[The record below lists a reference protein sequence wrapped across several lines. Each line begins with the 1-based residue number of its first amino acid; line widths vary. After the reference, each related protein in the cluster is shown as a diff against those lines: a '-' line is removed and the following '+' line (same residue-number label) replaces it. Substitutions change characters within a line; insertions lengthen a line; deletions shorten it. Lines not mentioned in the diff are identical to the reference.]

1 MTAKLKVQAVPMS
14 SPPSQGLAAAGASS
28 VPTALRDGEVA
39 YVQYGGVRIRHQAPG
54 PFSLDWKGE
63 QPLLLYRFS
72 GRRAAD
78 AQTPPEAFVL
88 LPPGLSADC
97 DEAGPMEVL
106 AVAYDRLPHPLREAV
121 QGLGEA
127 EPQEQADPG
136 LRALAHEMR
145 RVVLG
150 ERLDHGDYLTGLAR
164 TMLLRALQVAG
175 EPSPRPRSA
184 PLPPARLR
192 RVVQAIE
199 DHLPEPLAVAE
210 LADIA
215 GLSRTHFTRA
225 FESATGQ
232 TPHRFI
238 LSRRL
243 ARAREMLQATDL
255 DLASIAVRLG
265 FSSHSHL
272 ATAFRRAFGTTPSA
286 YRRARREAADTSQR
300 WIGSVV

>member
-1 MTAKLKVQAVPMS
+1 MS
-14 SPPSQGLAAAGASS
+14 SPLSQPSAGLAGVIP

-54 PFSLDWKGE
+54 PFSLDWKGD

-78 AQTPPEAFVL
+78 EPAPAEAFVL
-88 LPPGLSADC
+88 LPPGLTADC
-97 DEAGPMEVL
+97 EEPGPMEVL
-106 AVAYDRLPHPLREAV
+106 AVAYDRLPDPLRLAV
-121 QGLGEA
+121 QDLGED
-127 EPQEQADPG
+127 EPLEQSDPG

-150 ERLDHGDYLTGLAR
+150 ERLDHGDYLAGLAR
-164 TMLLRALQVAG
+164 TMLVRALQVAG
-175 EPSPRPRSA
+175 DAPPRPRVA
-184 PLPPARLR
+184 PLPPGRLR
-192 RVVQAIE
+192 RVMQAIE
-199 DHLPEPLAVAE
+199 EQLREPISVAE
-210 LADIA
+210 LARLA
-215 GLSRTHFTRA
+215 GLSRAHFTRA

-238 LSRRL
+238 LGRRL
-243 ARAREMLQATDL
+243 MRAREMLETTDL
-255 DLASIAVRLG
+255 DLASIAVQLG

-286 YRRARREAADTSQR
+286 YRRSRREAPAPSQR